1 MWPRVNGMRT
11 LELGSPGGL
20 RDELNA
26 LVLNGAK
33 TATAT
38 LLAEYA
44 EEAEE
49 IEFPGEILALLGN
62 DGAVLGELRVT
73 AVTTVPFAEVTWD
86 FARAEGEG
94 CTDLAHWRRSH
105 LAYWRDVE
113 GRQVDDT
120 TPVVCLRF
128 TLPAPPTG

>member
-26 LVLNGAK
+26 LVLDGAK

-73 AVTTVPFAEVTWD
+73 AVATVPFAEVTWD

-94 CTDLAHWRRSH
+94 RTDLAHWRRSH